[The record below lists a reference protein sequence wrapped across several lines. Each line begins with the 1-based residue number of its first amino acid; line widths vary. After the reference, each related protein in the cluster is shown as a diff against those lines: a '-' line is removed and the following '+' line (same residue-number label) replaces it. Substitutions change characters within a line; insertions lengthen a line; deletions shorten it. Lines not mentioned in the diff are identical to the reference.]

1 MSSEL
6 AFWSDDFLSARP
18 SSPSFLLAYLVL
30 LEHNGAKFYLNSHLY
45 FHIHDGFT
53 LNCQIFVFHPLGRQ
67 TSSFCSQTNFVTNRI
82 IEAKG
87 LHVAFHNR
95 SSFAELKWV
104 AISER
109 LWPHYLGLG
118 SWFFPRELSIHH
130 MPSISLMLTAI
141 GTRQCNLRLIIL
153 RFPIDRL
160 CALAQFYARVPST
173 SARVCAQCC
182 QVNTLVM

>member
-1 MSSEL
+1 MISAWRMSSEL

-30 LEHNGAKFYLNSHLY
+30 LEHNGAKLYLNSHSHLHL
-45 FHIHDGFT
+45 HIHYDFT
-53 LNCQIFVFHPLGRQ
+53 RHYQTFDAHPLGRQ
-67 TSSFCSQTNFVTNRI
+67 TSNFCSQTNFVTNRI

-87 LHVAFHNR
+87 LRVAFQNR
-95 SSFAELKWV
+95 SSFAKSKWV

-160 CALAQFYARVPST
+160 CARAR
-173 SARVCAQCC
+173 AILCASP
-182 QVNTLVM
+182 

>member
-1 MSSEL
+1 M
-6 AFWSDDFLSARP
+6 FYPLS
-18 SSPSFLLAYLVL
+18 
-30 LEHNGAKFYLNSHLY
+30 
-45 FHIHDGFT
+45 
-53 LNCQIFVFHPLGRQ
+53 RQ
-67 TSSFCSQTNFVTNRI
+67 TSSFCSPTNFVTNRI

-87 LHVAFHNR
+87 LRVAFQNP
-95 SSFAELKWV
+95 SSFAKSKWV

-160 CALAQFYARVPST
+160 CARALAQFYARVPST

>member
-1 MSSEL
+1 MTNELWIGFLVRRFSVSTSVVPFLPACLLSLTWTQWGQILSEF
-6 AFWSDDFLSARP
+6 A
-18 SSPSFLLAYLVL
+18 
-30 LEHNGAKFYLNSHLY
+30 
-45 FHIHDGFT
+45 
-53 LNCQIFVFHPLGRQ
+53 FVFPNSWWFHDNFFKFLCFIHCLGRQ

-87 LHVAFHNR
+87 LRVAFQNR
-95 SSFAELKWV
+95 SSFAKSKWI

-160 CALAQFYARVPST
+160 CARAR
-173 SARVCAQCC
+173 AILCASP
-182 QVNTLVM
+182 